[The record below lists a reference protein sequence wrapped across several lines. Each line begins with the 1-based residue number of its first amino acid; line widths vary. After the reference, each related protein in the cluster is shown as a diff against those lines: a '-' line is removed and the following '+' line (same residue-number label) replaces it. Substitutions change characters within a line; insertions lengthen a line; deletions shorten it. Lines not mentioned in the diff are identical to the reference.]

1 MLSTL
6 RRHPGV
12 SEALCERAIGDYLL
26 FGMKMDHAD
35 TTFAGIRS
43 VPPGHVLT
51 VTDGTRRVAPYWELP
66 PVAEPRRPARPEERV
81 ERFRELFDEAV
92 SDRLRGARAGTHL
105 SGGMDSTSIAATAEH
120 VLGSRG
126 GEHELRAYVIVY
138 DKLFAEEE
146 GRYAQLVADRIGVAL
161 EHLVADEYLRRPFA
175 GEGDWRF
182 PEPGIAPNQSTEYEI
197 SRRVASFARTLLVGF
212 GGDPLLRGAPVR
224 PPAWRRLARRAL
236 RRGRTPSFAVPDWI
250 APDFARR
257 IAPAERWHDVR
268 RTWDG
273 ARGARELQHPL
284 WATLFALAHPG
295 ACGLP
300 LRDLRVGA
308 AGQPPASASTGAGAA
323 DAGETVD
330 VRFGAGHPLAARV
343 RYGDDRASL
352 QFAVDAAGARVWADW
367 SGVVVEPS
375 IASATALLAGPVL
388 GGLLRRRGTTSLHGC
403 AIAIGDGAIVVVGA
417 RGAGKSTLAA
427 ALAQRGHAVLA
438 DDVAALDEHQ
448 GGWTV
453 HPGYPRLRLAPQ
465 RSRRCASTATRR
477 AMRGRCFPA
486 TASATRS

>member
-126 GEHELRAYVIVY
+126 GEHELCAYVIVY

-146 GRYAQLVADRIGVAL
+146 GRYAQLVADRIGVPL
-161 EHLVADEYLRRPFA
+161 EHLVADEYLRRPPV
-175 GEGDWRF
+175 GEDDWVF

-224 PPAWRRLARRAL
+224 SPAWRRLARRAL

-273 ARGARELQHPL
+273 ARGAREMQHPL

-300 LRDLRVGA
+300 LRVAFPFFDLRLA
-308 AGQPPASASTGAGAA
+308 
-323 DAGETVD
+323 
-330 VRFGAGHPLAARV
+330 RFVSQAP
-343 RYGDDRASL
+343 DDL
-352 QFAVDAAGARVWADW
+352 
-367 SGVVVEPS
+367 
-375 IASATALLAGPVL
+375 LLAGKR
-388 GGLLRRRGTTSLHGC
+388 LLRE
-403 AIAIGDGAIVVVGA
+403 AIGSRLPAEVLDRPKTLLWVDRGRGRDPLRGLALEPEMRHRRRLLLDAPLIGEYVDVKRAGTIVDSPVSRATLPRSENLFVVA
-417 RGAGKSTLAA
+417 QWLAA
-427 ALAQRGHAVLA
+427 SAQPPSVAMKEPHHAV
-438 DDVAALDEHQ
+438 
-448 GGWTV
+448 
-453 HPGYPRLRLAPQ
+453 
-465 RSRRCASTATRR
+465 
-477 AMRGRCFPA
+477 
-486 TASATRS
+486 